1 MPTSFVPAFS
11 KGSAAEAI
19 RDCQEFI
26 RRMASMRKVSPP
38 RDIRRPE
45 TPGEPDDLVAAA
57 EAAHALVESSPRE
70 AAATARRLAEAAS
83 RARAPEAR
91 AAALHALGY
100 AQYQLADAEAVP
112 TLRAAIRIAERSGLT
127 ARAAFAR
134 RLLAGIYADRGNV
147 SASLREIDRACA
159 GLEGSDLARAQTV
172 RLAVLTNLGQS
183 HVDLSFTAEALR
195 QLERDADLVWQ
206 ARLLQNRGLVLWNR
220 GDPSAAPDLRRAR
233 TLWNALGARVAA
245 TIVDLLLV
253 RLALSEDD
261 VVGAVEELE
270 AVDTTDLPP
279 RIAALV
285 DRTGGRVLLAAR
297 LFDEAAATLR
307 RAEAILVAAKT
318 DATVLE
324 DRLEVARLLLMVGE
338 NDDARRTAL
347 AISRSAAAR
356 GHRVLAAQARVLALA
371 ATSQSA
377 TGRAKDVRAATRTIR
392 TLDDLGRPDEAVR
405 ARLVL
410 ARLMLGLDR
419 VEPAERQLAE
429 IRRARVRLT
438 VVERIDESAIDAM
451 VRDARGDLP
460 GSRRALRSGLR
471 RLETHR
477 STLGSVELRAA
488 ASGAGVELSLR
499 GLRMAERAHDASE
512 LLTWAEALRSNSL
525 RMPVMRRLRD
535 AGLVARQVELRRV
548 VARIR
553 EADARGLPRQDLARR
568 QAELEREVRARTRT
582 AHGQGEWQASR
593 HSIRSAQSSLGDRA
607 LVEYIELD
615 GRLHALTLARG
626 KLRAHDLGGTLHA
639 DELEWL
645 RFALRRIASGGLDS
659 GLRTATLANA
669 AATAA
674 VLDERLLMPMREAL
688 GDAPLVI
695 VPTGALHVVPWGA
708 LPSLRGRPSVVAP
721 SLATWLELEARPA
734 RRKARTALIAGP
746 GLRHARSEIEDV
758 ALLFPGAT
766 VLTGKEAT
774 VEATLGALDGATLA
788 HVACHGRFRAD
799 SPLFSSLELAD
810 GPLTALDIQ
819 GLRRAPDV
827 LVLSAC
833 DVALSERHPGDE
845 LLGLSAALL
854 ASGTRTIVASVVPV
868 PDAAARRLMLA
879 FHRRL
884 AAGSSPAAALA
895 EAQAGLRADRSA
907 LAGFLCLGVG

>member
-1 MPTSFVPAFS
+1 
-11 KGSAAEAI
+11 
-19 RDCQEFI
+19 
-26 RRMASMRKVSPP
+26 MRKVSTP
-38 RDIRRPE
+38 RGTRRSEMPE
-45 TPGEPDDLVAAA
+45 QADDLVAAA

-70 AAATARRLAEAAS
+70 AAATARRLANAAV
-83 RARAPEAR
+83 REGLPEAR

-100 AQYQLADAEAVP
+100 AQYQLADPDAVR
-112 TLRAAIRIAERSGLT
+112 TLRSAIRIAERYRLT

-147 SASLREIDRACA
+147 RASLREIDRACA

-172 RLAVLTNLGQS
+172 RLAVLANLGQS
-183 HVDLSFTAEALR
+183 HIDLSFTAEALR
-195 QLERDADLVWQ
+195 RLERDADLTWQ

-220 GDPSAAPDLRRAR
+220 GDPRAATDLRRAR
-233 TLWNALGARVAA
+233 ALWNTLGARVAT

-261 VVGAVEELE
+261 VVGAVAELD
-270 AVDTTDLPP
+270 AVDTSDLPG

-297 LFDEAAATLR
+297 LFDEAAAALR
-307 RAEAILVAAKT
+307 RAEAILAAAKT

-324 DRLEVARLLLMVGE
+324 DRLEVARLLLSVGQDE
-338 NDDARRTAL
+338 DAGRTAGG
-347 AISRSAAAR
+347 INRSAAAH
-356 GHRVLAAQARVLALA
+356 GHRLLAAQARVLALA
-371 ATSQSA
+371 AVARGSTA
-377 TGRAKDVRAATRTIR
+377 RAADVRIATRTIR
-392 TLDDLGRPDEAVR
+392 TLDELSQPEEAAR

-410 ARLMLGLDR
+410 ARLMLGLGKVD
-419 VEPAERQLAE
+419 PAERQLADVK
-429 IRRARVRLT
+429 RSRVRLS
-438 VVERIDESAIDAM
+438 VVDRIEESAIDAM
-451 VRDARGDLP
+451 VRDARGDLA
-460 GSRRALRSGLR
+460 GGKRALRSGLR
-471 RLETHR
+471 RLEAHR

-499 GLRMAERAHDASE
+499 GLRMAERTHDANE

-525 RMPVMRRLRD
+525 RMPAMRPMRD

-548 VARIR
+548 VTRIR
-553 EADARGLPRQDLARR
+553 EADARGLPRHDLARR
-568 QAELEREVRARTRT
+568 QAELEREIRAQTRT
-582 AHGQGEWQASR
+582 AHGRSEWQASR
-593 HSIRSAQSSLGDRA
+593 RSIRSARSSLGTRT

-615 GRLHALTLARG
+615 GRMHALTLARG
-626 KLRAHDLGGTLHA
+626 KLRAHELGATRHG

-645 RFALRRIASGGLDS
+645 RFALRRIAHGGLDGAS
-659 GLRTATLANA
+659 RTATLANA
-669 AATAA
+669 AKATT
-674 VLDERLLMPMREAL
+674 VLDQRLVAPVRDAV
-688 GDAPLVI
+688 GDAQLVI
-695 VPTGALHVVPWGA
+695 VPTGALHALPWGA
-708 LPSLRGRPSVVAP
+708 LPSLRGRPVVVVP
-721 SLATWLELEARPA
+721 SLATWLELEARGG
-734 RRKARTALIAGP
+734 RRTRRVALVAGP
-746 GLRHARSEIEDV
+746 GLRHARSEVNDL
-758 ALLFPGAT
+758 ARQFPDAT
-766 VLTGKEAT
+766 VLTGKNAT
-774 VEATLGALDGATLA
+774 VEATLAALDGATLA

-833 DVALSERHPGDE
+833 DVALSRRHPGDE

-868 PDAAARRLMLA
+868 PDVAARGLMLA